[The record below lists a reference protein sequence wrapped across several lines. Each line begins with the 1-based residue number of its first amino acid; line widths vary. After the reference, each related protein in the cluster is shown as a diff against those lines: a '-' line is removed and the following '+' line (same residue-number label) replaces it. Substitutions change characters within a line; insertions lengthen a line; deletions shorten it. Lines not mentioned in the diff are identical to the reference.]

1 MSNLKKEYKEI
12 VSAKLIEE
20 FKYENKHQ
28 IPKIE
33 KILISSGLGLNAQN
47 RTFLQKAI
55 EEIRL
60 ISGQQPIMT
69 KAKKSIAGFKIREGM
84 PLGLTVTLRRGKMY
98 AFLEKFIKLVLP
110 RIRDFRGLNPNNFDK
125 HGNYNLG
132 ISEQLVF
139 PEIDYDSVDQRRGFN
154 ITIVTTAKTS
164 AEGFFLLKELGT
176 PLIFISSISA
186 TSFFLICLILS
197 ISSIIE
203 SMIFFKFSNFSL

>member
-1 MSNLKKEYKEI
+1 MSNLKKDYLELVIPKLQQEFEYK
-12 VSAKLIEE
+12 
-20 FKYENKHQ
+20 NKHQ

-33 KILISSGLGLNAQN
+33 KIIISSGLGLNAQN

-55 EEIRL
+55 EEIRN
-60 ISGQQPIMT
+60 ISGQHPIMT

-84 PLGLTVTLRRGKMY
+84 PLGLYVTLRRGKMY

-125 HGNYNLG
+125 HGNYNVG

-154 ITIVTTAKTS
+154 ITIVTTATNKK
-164 AEGFFLLKELGT
+164 EGFFLLKELGV
-176 PLIFISSISA
+176 PFA
-186 TSFFLICLILS
+186 K
-197 ISSIIE
+197 IE
-203 SMIFFKFSNFSL
+203 KI